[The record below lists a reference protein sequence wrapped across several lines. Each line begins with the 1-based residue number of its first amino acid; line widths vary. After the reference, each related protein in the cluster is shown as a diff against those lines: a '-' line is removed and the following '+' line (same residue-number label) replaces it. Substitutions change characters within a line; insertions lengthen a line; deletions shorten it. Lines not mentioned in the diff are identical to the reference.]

1 MADSPLPQR
10 STTMLRIEGCQLEG
24 VSCGTNKLAGPLAF
38 LNIFVLAIAN
48 AMARMGVNTVEEI
61 TPRPDRNY

>member
-1 MADSPLPQR
+1 
-10 STTMLRIEGCQLEG
+10 MLRIEGCQLEG